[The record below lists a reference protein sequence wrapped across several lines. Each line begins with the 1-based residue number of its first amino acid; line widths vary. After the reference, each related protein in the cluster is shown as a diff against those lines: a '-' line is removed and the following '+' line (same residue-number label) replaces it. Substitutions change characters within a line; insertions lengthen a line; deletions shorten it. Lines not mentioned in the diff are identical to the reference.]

1 MRIVAFSLNA
11 GIRKETLGTRGVYGP
26 ARFALDVIT
35 ILVAVAV
42 VAGLVLR
49 VWILATPLGALDS
62 DEAIS
67 GLIARHML
75 DGEVSALYWLGN
87 YGGTLESAVAAAV
100 FAVFGSSVLALKLT
114 TLVLYAV
121 AGVLTWRVGLRT
133 VGSRAAQVG
142 AAIFW
147 ISPAYFIW
155 WSTKARG
162 FYAMGLIFG
171 LVVLL
176 LALRLREQGS
186 RRDAALLGLALGLGW
201 WTSPGVLVLAVPA
214 LAWLL
219 WRRPSVLRL
228 VPIAL
233 PGFLIGIAPW
243 LAWNVRNSWL
253 SLDLSPVAS
262 EQSTF
267 LDRVVNL
274 FHYVLPTWLGLRVPF
289 SLDWLLG
296 PVLGWIGLGAA
307 LAGFA
312 VLVARRRP
320 ELEPLLVAAAL
331 FPLLYGL
338 SKFTYY
344 FDEPRYAVYL
354 SPVLALLAGSAFAT
368 PARAAVALAAAL
380 ALSVAGLVQ
389 MDREEQFQPVAQ
401 DVRVP
406 SDLGPVLDL
415 LGREGQT
422 RVLANYWI
430 AYRISFESEERVI
443 ATSTGFVRYQPHDR
457 LVRRSAYPAR
467 VYVRGSKVEGRARS
481 ELASRGYRR
490 LEAGGFV
497 VYVRRSA

>member
-1 MRIVAFSLNA
+1 
-11 GIRKETLGTRGVYGP
+11 
-26 ARFALDVIT
+26 
-35 ILVAVAV
+35 
-42 VAGLVLR
+42 
-49 VWILATPLGALDS
+49 
-62 DEAIS
+62 
-67 GLIARHML
+67 
-75 DGEVSALYWLGN
+75 
-87 YGGTLESAVAAAV
+87 
-100 FAVFGSSVLALKLT
+100 
-114 TLVLYAV
+114 
-121 AGVLTWRVGLRT
+121 
-133 VGSRAAQVG
+133 
-142 AAIFW
+142 
-147 ISPAYFIW
+147 
-155 WSTKARG
+155 
-162 FYAMGLIFG
+162 MGLIFG
-171 LVVLL
+171 LLALL

-214 LAWLL
+214 LVWLF
-219 WRRPSVLRL
+219 WRRPSVVRL

-233 PGFLIGIAPW
+233 PGFVIGIAPW
-243 LAWNVRNSWL
+243 LAWNLRNSWL

-267 LDRVVNL
+267 VDRVVNL

-296 PVLGWIGLGAA
+296 PIVGWIGLAA
-307 LAGFA
+307 AIAGFA

-320 ELEPLLVAAAL
+320 GLEPLLLATAM

-344 FDEPRYAVYL
+344 FEEPRYVVYL
-354 SPVLALLAGSAFAT
+354 SPVIALLAGSAFAT
-368 PARAAVALAAAL
+368 PARAAVALSVAL

-415 LGREGQT
+415 LEREGQT

-430 AYRISFESEERVI
+430 AYRLSFESAERVI

-457 LVRRSAYPAR
+457 LVRRSDHPAR
-467 VYVRGSKVEGRARS
+467 VYVQGSEVEARARPG
-481 ELASRGYRR
+481 LASRGYRR
-490 LEAGGFV
+490 LETGGFV
-497 VYVRRSA
+497 VYVHDSA